1 MVSNWSE
8 GRRRGWMPSAAGPEM
23 SMAVARPDALAVP
36 APVERALLDE
46 CRQGD
51 PRAFARLVALHER
64 LVFNLAAHLLGDL
77 EEARDVS
84 QEVFLQVFRKL
95 GRFQG
100 RSSVK
105 TWIYRIAV
113 NQCHNRRRW
122 WKRRKREQ
130 LVSLDILAPADEA
143 RLCTS
148 RGPDQEYERRER
160 SRDVQR
166 ALQAL
171 PFAQRTVLLL
181 REVEGMSCE
190 QVAEAVGVPVGT
202 VKSRLSRAR
211 ETLRRELERC
221 P

>member
-1 MVSNWSE
+1 
-8 GRRRGWMPSAAGPEM
+8 
-23 SMAVARPDALAVP
+23 MALARPDALA
-36 APVERALLDE
+36 APVAVERALLDE

-51 PRAFARLVALHER
+51 PQAFARLVALHER
-64 LVFNLAAHLLGDL
+64 LVYNLCARLLGDL

-84 QEVFLQVFRKL
+84 QEVFLQVFRTL

-122 WKRRKREQ
+122 WRRRRRDR
-130 LVSLDILAPADEA
+130 LVSLDILGPSDEA
-143 RLCTS
+143 QLCAGS
-148 RGPDQEYERRER
+148 GPEQDYESVERARG
-160 SRDVQR
+160 VQR

-171 PFAQRTVLLL
+171 PFAQRSVLLL
-181 REVEGMSCE
+181 REVEGLTCE
-190 QVAEAVGVPVGT
+190 QVAETVGIPVGT

-211 ETLRRELERC
+211 ETLRRALE
-221 P
+221 PAS

>member
-1 MVSNWSE
+1 VSKWSE
-8 GRRRGWMPSAAGPEM
+8 GRRRTWVPADADM
-23 SMAVARPDALAVP
+23 SMAVARPDALAGP
-36 APVERALLDE
+36 APLERALLDE

-51 PRAFARLVALHER
+51 PQAFARLVALHER
-64 LVFNLAAHLLGDL
+64 LVFNLAARLLGDL

-84 QEVFLQVFRKL
+84 QEVFLQVFRTL

-100 RSSVK
+100 RSTFK

-122 WKRRKREQ
+122 WRRRRRDQ
-130 LVSLDILAPADEA
+130 LVSLDILGPADEA
-143 RLCTS
+143 RLCTG
-148 RGPDQEYERRER
+148 RGPEQDYESAER

-181 REVEGMSCE
+181 REVEGLTCE
-190 QVAEAVGVPVGT
+190 QVAQAVGVPVGT

-211 ETLRRELERC
+211 ETLRRELERAS
-221 P
+221 

>member
-1 MVSNWSE
+1 MVSK
-8 GRRRGWMPSAAGPEM
+8 RFEM
-23 SMAVARPDALAVP
+23 SMAVARPDAVA
-36 APVERALLDE
+36 APVGVERALLDE

-51 PRAFARLVALHER
+51 PQAFARLVALHER
-64 LVFNLAAHLLGDL
+64 LVFNLCARLLGDL

-84 QEVFLQVFRKL
+84 QEVFLQVFRTL

-100 RSSVK
+100 RSSFK

-122 WKRRKREQ
+122 WRRRKREH
-130 LVSLDILAPADEA
+130 LVSLDILNPTDEA
-143 RLCTS
+143 RLCTE
-148 RGPDQEYERRER
+148 RGPEQDYASAERA
-160 SRDVQR
+160 RDVQR

-171 PFAQRTVLLL
+171 PFAQRSVLLL
-181 REVEGMSCE
+181 REVEGLSCE
-190 QVAEAVGVPVGT
+190 QVGEALGVPVGT

-211 ETLRRELERC
+211 ETLRRALEAR

>member
-1 MVSNWSE
+1 M
-8 GRRRGWMPSAAGPEM
+8 A
-23 SMAVARPDALAVP
+23 MAVARPDALAVP
-36 APVERALLDE
+36 APLERALIDE

-64 LVFNLAAHLLGDL
+64 LVYNLAAHLLGDL

-95 GRFQG
+95 ARFQG

-122 WKRRKREQ
+122 WKRRKREH
-130 LVSLDILAPADEA
+130 LVSLDILGPADEA
-143 RLCTS
+143 RLCTT
-148 RGPDQEYERRER
+148 RGPDHEYESSER
-160 SRDVQR
+160 AQSVQR
-166 ALQAL
+166 ALQAV

-181 REVEGMSCE
+181 REVEGLSCE

-211 ETLRRELERC
+211 ESLRRELERR

>member
-1 MVSNWSE
+1 MSD
-8 GRRRGWMPSAAGPEM
+8 M
-23 SMAVARPDALAVP
+23 SMAVARPEALAGS
-36 APVERALLDE
+36 APPEGALLDG

-51 PRAFARLVALHER
+51 PQAFARLVALHER
-64 LVFNLAAHLLGDL
+64 LVFNLAARLLGDM

-84 QEVFLQVFRKL
+84 QEVFLQVFRTL

-100 RSSVK
+100 RSSFK

-122 WKRRKREQ
+122 WKRRRREQ
-130 LVSLDILAPADEA
+130 LVCLDLLAPSDEA
-143 RLCTS
+143 RLCS
-148 RGPDQEYERRER
+148 GPGPEQEYESTER
-160 SRDVQR
+160 ARDVQR
-166 ALQAL
+166 ALEAL

-181 REVEGMSCE
+181 REVEGLSCE
-190 QVAEAVGVPVGT
+190 QVSEAVGVPVGT

-211 ETLRRELERC
+211 ETLRRELERR